1 MAESVARRA
10 TTAERKSMN
19 APRHPT
25 CEWVGLAED
34 TGTVAICGRPA
45 LGNIAESSGALHFAC
60 RDHLSAVKAKYRAS
74 GWTMRPSLAAARP
87 FPEAIP

>member
-1 MAESVARRA
+1 MVAQCA
-10 TTAERKSMN
+10 TTAERNNMSRPK
-19 APRHPT
+19 HPA

-45 LGNIAESSGALHFAC
+45 LGAIAEASGALHFAC
-60 RDHLSAVKAKYRAS
+60 RDHLSAVKAMYHAS
-74 GWTMRPSLAAARP
+74 GWTMRPAVATARP